1 VTKRTRKTKQ
11 FIPEQ
16 TQVVDFGKYKRRQN
30 AVNLLPKNLKQ
41 EDYIELLEDSRM
53 NIVIAIGPAGTGKTM
68 LAVLAAIRALKQG
81 ECEKIVITRPAVSVD
96 EQHGF
101 LPGDLVEKMAPWTRP
116 IFDVIEEYYSPKDI
130 LAMIEEGV
138 IEVAPLSY
146 MRGRT
151 FKNAF
156 IIGDEM
162 QNSTPN
168 QMKMF
173 LTRIGEN
180 SKIIVT
186 GDLGQHD
193 RTYEENGLKEFLERL
208 RARKSNRI
216 GFIEFTDK
224 EVERH
229 PAVREVLRLYGE
241 E

>member
-1 VTKRTRKTKQ
+1 MTKRTRKTKQ

-130 LAMIEEGV
+130 LAMIEEGI

-208 RARKSNRI
+208 RARNSNRI
-216 GFIEFTDK
+216 GFIEFTHK